1 MAKNL
6 DIDIDAGNFLDSFR
20 PELPPPVV
28 SPAASEDVPKKK
40 TETGIKK
47 AKDTWATTSNG
58 RQDTVP
64 ERNEAIKPEDEYQEL
79 FIQDAKLSVRSGKQV
94 SIRKEF
100 HDRIL
105 RVIQVIGK
113 NDLSLAGYIDH
124 VLAHHFDEYE
134 EVIKKLYKKNY
145 EDVY

>member
-6 DIDIDAGNFLDSFR
+6 DVNIDAGNFLDTFR

-28 SPAASEDVPKKK
+28 SPTAPKEVVEKQEETGKKK
-40 TETGIKK
+40 EGHATASGHKK
-47 AKDTWATTSNG
+47 NA
-58 RQDTVP
+58 VP
-64 ERNEAIKPEDEYQEL
+64 ERDEAIKPEDEYQEL
-79 FIQDAKLSVRSGKQV
+79 FIWDAKLFVRSGKQV

-105 RVIQVIGK
+105 RIIQVIGK